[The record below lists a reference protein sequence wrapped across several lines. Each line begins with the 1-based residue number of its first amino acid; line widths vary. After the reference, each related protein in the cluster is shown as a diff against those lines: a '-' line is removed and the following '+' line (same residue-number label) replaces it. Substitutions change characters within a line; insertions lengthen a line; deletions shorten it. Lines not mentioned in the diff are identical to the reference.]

1 MGRGDAPRVKGTELR
16 GLPGRSACGVPGA
29 WRATLLDAANGGLG
43 RLRRRR
49 LPWPIFL
56 SWLATARAVI
66 GKPERIAAT
75 SGCSSKPTPERKTHV
90 SRGMTHV
97 VHPRGSR
104 QMRML
109 PSQSRN
115 LTRVGPCDR
124 DKDDLPTKRAVVRI
138 LVAPHDLSR
147 PQR

>member
-1 MGRGDAPRVKGTELR
+1 M
-16 GLPGRSACGVPGA
+16 
-29 WRATLLDAANGGLG
+29 
-43 RLRRRR
+43 
-49 LPWPIFL
+49 
-56 SWLATARAVI
+56 
-66 GKPERIAAT
+66 
-75 SGCSSKPTPERKTHV
+75 
-90 SRGMTHV
+90 
-97 VHPRGSR
+97 R

-124 DKDDLPTKRAVVRI
+124 DKEDLPTKRAVVRI

>member
-1 MGRGDAPRVKGTELR
+1 M
-16 GLPGRSACGVPGA
+16 
-29 WRATLLDAANGGLG
+29 
-43 RLRRRR
+43 
-49 LPWPIFL
+49 
-56 SWLATARAVI
+56 
-66 GKPERIAAT
+66 KPD
-75 SGCSSKPTPERKTHV
+75 
-90 SRGMTHV
+90 
-97 VHPRGSR
+97 RGSNCPNRVIPPLHLPPVISPCCPTQR

-124 DKDDLPTKRAVVRI
+124 DKEDLPTKRAVVRI